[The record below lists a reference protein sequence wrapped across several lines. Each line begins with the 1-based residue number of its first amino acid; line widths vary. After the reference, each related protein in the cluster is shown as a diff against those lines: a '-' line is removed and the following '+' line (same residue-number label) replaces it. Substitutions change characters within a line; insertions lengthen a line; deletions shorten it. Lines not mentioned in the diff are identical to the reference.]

1 MTVFDGAEAVYGLT
15 PMQEA
20 MLLYSR
26 AGSAGTFVGQLTCRL
41 IGPLDPQALRRAFDG
56 LVRRHT
62 ALRTAFATEGLDRPL
77 QVVKSTAPI
86 PFDERDWSDL
96 PEDARAR
103 NEAGFL
109 ADDLEQRFDLQT
121 APLMRV
127 TLIRIAPDEH
137 LLVWTRHHVLMDGW
151 SMALSIDELA
161 ALYAAEAGGR
171 SADLP
176 KPRPFQDYVD
186 WMARRDGDQDAAF
199 WRDRMRA
206 VDATT
211 PLLRPDDGRPATDAP
226 LVEQARGLGPERAER
241 LRRASERHGVTEAA
255 LLTAAW
261 ALVVARHNDVDRA
274 VFGLTAAGRP
284 DDMPGVESTVGL
296 FLNTVPLAIELPP
309 ERTLGVW
316 LAEVAETVAAVNAH
330 AHVPMAQI
338 RPLSG
343 VPADRPLFDH
353 ILVLEGTSMSAA
365 PDRFADLAVRDYR
378 FIDQTNF
385 DLNVGVQLG
394 TPATMLVVHNPN
406 RIDED
411 RARAL
416 GDSFEA
422 AIDAVTAEEDRCLG
436 QIGVAGP
443 AHLAFLS
450 ERFNATD
457 APEIGTPEIGTP
469 EIGTVDL
476 LARIAGQDP
485 TLPALVGDGETVSYG
500 ALWSAAGALAE
511 TLAAKGVGA
520 EDVVALV
527 LKREALLPLAVL
539 GAMRAGAVYLPLDP
553 DDPPAR
559 LAALM
564 AEAGVTLAVT
574 SADLADRFPAAAAPV
589 IALDRNDLARN
600 DLDRTPAGAG
610 PVPSPDPD
618 AAAYAIFTSGSTGR
632 PKAVVNTWGGL
643 ANRIAWMQRAYPIG
657 PADRVLHKTPVTFD
671 VSVWELIW
679 PLTEGAAMVLAAPG
693 GHRDPEYLR
702 DLIVAQGVTV
712 CHFVPSMLRAFLA
725 AEDVERCRSLTRLLC
740 SGEAL
745 SGADRDRVHARLGA
759 RLHNLYGPA
768 EAAIDVSF
776 HDCDRNETTSDVPI
790 GRPIANTRLH
800 LLDRHLLPVPPA
812 VPGEIHIAGANV
824 ARGYLGRPALT
835 AERFVPDPL
844 SPIPGA
850 RLYRTGDL
858 ARLDA
863 AGELAY
869 LGRRDFQVKLRGMRI
884 ELGEIDAVLRTVD
897 GVREAAVVAVA
908 DDTGQHLAAHLAVAE
923 SADRASIRARAVEV
937 LRSRLPEAMV
947 PGSFAFH
954 ETFPV
959 SANGKL
965 DRRKLIATEAAPALP
980 AATVPPRTDE
990 ERRIAAIWQEVLRLD
1005 EVGVTQDFFELG
1017 GHSLLLVQVAARLR
1031 EAFDVEISMRAL
1043 FNARTVEAML
1053 DVVLEAELAELD
1065 PEEKAAMLAEMT
1077 R

>member
-1 MTVFDGAEAVYGLT
+1 MTVFDGAVAVYGLT

-26 AGSAGTFVGQLTCRL
+26 AGSAGTFIGQLTCRL

-103 NEAGFL
+103 NEADFL
-109 ADDLEQRFDLQT
+109 AADLAQRFDLET

-127 TLIRIAPDEH
+127 TLIRTAPEEH

-161 ALYAAEAGGR
+161 ALYAAEAVGR

-186 WMARRDGDQDAAF
+186 WMARRDGEQDVAF
-199 WRDRMRA
+199 WRERMRA
-206 VDATT
+206 VDAAT
-211 PLLRPDDGRPATDAP
+211 PLLAPDEGRPASDAP
-226 LVEQARGLGPERAER
+226 LVEQARELGPERTER
-241 LRRASERHGVTEAA
+241 LRQASRRHGVTEAA
-255 LLTAAW
+255 LLAAAW
-261 ALVVARHNDVDRA
+261 ALVVARHNDVDRV

-284 DDMPGVESTVGL
+284 DDMPGVETTVGL
-296 FLNTVPLAIELPP
+296 FLNTVPLVIDLPP
-309 ERTLGVW
+309 DRTLGAW
-316 LAEVAETVAAVNAH
+316 LADVAETVAAVNAH

-338 RPLSG
+338 RPLSQ

-394 TPATMLVVHNPN
+394 APATMLVVHNPN

-422 AIDAVTAEEDRCLG
+422 AIDAVIADGERRLG

-457 APEIGTPEIGTP
+457 APEISAVGVRAIGV
-469 EIGTVDL
+469 GAVDL
-476 LARIAGQDP
+476 LARIAGKDP
-485 TLPALVGDGETVSYG
+485 GLPAVVGDGETVSYG

-511 TLAAKGVGA
+511 TLATNGVGS

-564 AEAGVTLAVT
+564 AEAGVTLTVT
-574 SADLADRFPAAAAPV
+574 SADFADRVPDTAAPLIV
-589 IALDRNDLARN
+589 LDRDDLAR
-600 DLDRTPAGAG
+600 TPGG
-610 PVPSPDPD
+610 SLTVPSPDPD

-643 ANRIAWMQRAYPIG
+643 ANRIAWMQQAYPIG

-679 PLTEGAAMVLAAPG
+679 PLTQGAAMVLAAPG

-702 DLIVAQGVTV
+702 DLIAAQGVTV

-725 AEDVERCRSLTRLLC
+725 AEDVERCRSLTRLFC

-745 SGADRDRVHARLGA
+745 SGADRDLAHARLGA

-776 HDCDRNETTSDVPI
+776 HDCHRDETALDVPI

-800 LLDRHLLPVPPA
+800 LLDRHLLPVPPGA
-812 VPGEIHIAGANV
+812 AGEIHIAGANV
-824 ARGYLGRPALT
+824 ARGYLGRPTLT
-835 AERFVPDPL
+835 AERFVPDPS
-844 SPIPGA
+844 SPVPGA
-850 RLYRTGDL
+850 RLYRTGDM

-863 AGELAY
+863 AGELVY

-884 ELGEIDAVLRTVD
+884 ELGEIEASLRTVD
-897 GVREAAVVAVA
+897 GVRAAAVVAVS
-908 DDTGQHLAAHLAVAE
+908 DDTGQHLVAHLAVAE
-923 SADRASIRARAVEV
+923 SADRASIRARAVDV

-954 ETFPV
+954 EALPV

-965 DRRKLIATEAAPALP
+965 DRRKLIATDAGPVASAAP
-980 AATVPPRTDE
+980 VPPRTDE
-990 ERRIAAIWQEVLRLD
+990 ERQIAAIWQDVLRLD

-1031 EAFDVEISMRAL
+1031 ETFDVEISMRAL

>member
-26 AGSAGTFVGQLTCRL
+26 AGAAGTFVGQLTCRL

-56 LVRRHT
+56 IVRRHT

-77 QVVKSTAPI
+77 QVVKATAPI
-86 PFDERDWSDL
+86 PFDERDWSTL

-103 NEAGFL
+103 NEADFL
-109 ADDLEQRFDLQT
+109 AADLGQRFDLET

-127 TLIRIAPDEH
+127 TLIRIGPDEH

-161 ALYAAEAGGR
+161 ALYAAEASGR
-171 SADLP
+171 AADLP

-186 WMARRDGDQDAAF
+186 WMARRDGQQDAAF

-206 VDATT
+206 VDAAT
-211 PLLRPDDGRPATDAP
+211 PLLPPDDALPTTDSP
-226 LVEQARGLGPERAER
+226 LVEQARELGPERTER
-241 LRRASERHGVTEAA
+241 LRRASERHSVTEAV
-255 LLTAAW
+255 LLAAAW
-261 ALVVARHNDVDRA
+261 ALVVARHTDVDRV

-284 DDMPGVESTVGL
+284 DDMPGVETTVGL
-296 FLNTVPLAIELPP
+296 FLNTIPLAIDLPP
-309 ERTLGVW
+309 QRTLGAW
-316 LAEVAETVAAVNAH
+316 LADVAETVAAVNAH

-338 RPLSG
+338 RPLSP
-343 VPADRPLFDH
+343 VPSDRPLFDH

-365 PDRFADLAVRDYR
+365 PDHFADLTVRDYR

-394 TPATMLVVHNPN
+394 APATMLVVHNPN

-422 AIDAVTAEEDRCLG
+422 AIDAVTADEDRCLG
-436 QIGVAGP
+436 QIGVAGTS
-443 AHLAFLS
+443 HLAFLS

-457 APEIGTPEIGTP
+457 APEIGTPEIGTL
-469 EIGTVDL
+469 DL

-485 TLPALVGDGETVSYG
+485 TLPALVGDSEPVSYG

-564 AEAGVTLAVT
+564 AEAGVTLTVT
-574 SADLADRFPAAAAPV
+574 SADLADRVPDTTAPV
-589 IALDRNDLARN
+589 LRLDRDDLAR
-600 DLDRTPAGAG
+600 TPSGAG
-610 PVPSPDPD
+610 PVPSPAPD

-671 VSVWELIW
+671 VSVWELVW
-679 PLTEGAAMVLAAPG
+679 PLTQGAVMVLAAPG

-702 DLIVAQGVTV
+702 DLIAAQGVTV

-725 AEDVERCRSLTRLLC
+725 AEDVERCRSLTRLFC

-745 SGADRDRVHARLGA
+745 SGADRDLAHARLGA

-776 HDCDRNETTSDVPI
+776 HDCDRAETAIDVPI

-800 LLDRHLLPVPPA
+800 LLDRHLLPVPPGA
-812 VPGEIHIAGANV
+812 AGEIHIAGANL

-835 AERFVPDPL
+835 AERFVPDPS
-844 SPIPGA
+844 SPVPGA
-850 RLYRTGDL
+850 RLYRTGDM

-884 ELGEIDAVLRTVD
+884 ELGEIEASLRTVD
-897 GVREAAVVAVA
+897 GVREAAVVAVS
-908 DDTGQHLAAHLAVAE
+908 DDTGQHLVAHLAVPD

-954 ETFPV
+954 ETLPV

-965 DRRKLIATEAAPALP
+965 DRRKLIATDAAPAAS
-980 AATVPPRTDE
+980 AAPVPPRTDE
-990 ERRIAAIWQEVLRLD
+990 EREIAAIWQEVLRLE

-1053 DVVLEAELAELD
+1053 DLVLEAELAELD